1 MFFKYNLR
9 QRVRKTLVTEAN
21 YSRNKPEL
29 ILGAES
35 SRSRQESLI
44 LHVVFYKE
52 QESFLGA
59 PAPSTLYRA
68 ELLLP
73 AVARLYRVTSTNLE
87 KPLGRIRAAAYRK
100 QIGRA
105 SCRERV

>member
-1 MFFKYNLR
+1 M
-9 QRVRKTLVTEAN
+9 
-21 YSRNKPEL
+21 
-29 ILGAES
+29 
-35 SRSRQESLI
+35 
-44 LHVVFYKE
+44 
-52 QESFLGA
+52 GA

-100 QIGRA
+100 P
-105 SCRERV
+105 